1 MSVSSKSGVGDTLL
15 GLVIQLTFF
24 VVVYVLGRDRGSSI

>member
-1 MSVSSKSGVGDTLL
+1 MSVSFKSGVGDALL

-24 VVVYVLGRDRGSSI
+24 IVVYVLGRDRGSST